1 MVIRAYEPGDETA
14 VIGLWRQCGLLRP
27 QNDPREDIR
36 RKLAV
41 APGLFLVGVED
52 SQVVATAMAG
62 YEGHRGWINYLAVAP
77 HLQKKGCG
85 REIMEHAERLLR
97 GRGCPKINVQVRAE
111 NIEAI
116 EFYKRIG
123 FSIDDVVSMGKRLVH
138 DGM

>member
-1 MVIRAYEPGDETA
+1 
-14 VIGLWRQCGLLRP
+14 
-27 QNDPREDIR
+27 
-36 RKLAV
+36 
-41 APGLFLVGVED
+41 
-52 SQVVATAMAG
+52 
-62 YEGHRGWINYLAVAP
+62 
-77 HLQKKGCG
+77 
-85 REIMEHAERLLR
+85 MEHAERLLR